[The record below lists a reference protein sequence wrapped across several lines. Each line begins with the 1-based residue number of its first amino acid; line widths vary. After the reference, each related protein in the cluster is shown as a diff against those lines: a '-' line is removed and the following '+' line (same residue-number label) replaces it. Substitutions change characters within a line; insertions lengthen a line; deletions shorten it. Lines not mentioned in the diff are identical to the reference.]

1 MVSMTEEPTQLKEAD
16 EWTDS
21 VILHRLKLR
30 HYQPMPHGTTELL
43 CLKAAELIER
53 QIEAIKLLESPQ

>member
-1 MVSMTEEPTQLKEAD
+1 MTD

-21 VILHRLKLR
+21 DILHRLKLR

-53 QIEAIKLLESPQ
+53 QIEALKPPKNDPSIPYWD